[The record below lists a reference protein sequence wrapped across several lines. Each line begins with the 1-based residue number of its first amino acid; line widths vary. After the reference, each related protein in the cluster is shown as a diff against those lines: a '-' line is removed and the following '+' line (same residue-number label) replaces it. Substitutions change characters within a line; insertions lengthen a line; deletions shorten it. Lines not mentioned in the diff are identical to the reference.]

1 MAKRPKRLNLDVLRF
16 FFDPHPGFAGAA
28 IPIPAEVKK
37 IANMMNATKTSLRK
51 AKDRIQAVT
60 EGRVFIRNGWIG
72 LELND
77 PAIDSRRHFFRVI
90 RFR

>member
-1 MAKRPKRLNLDVLRF
+1 MVKRRKRLNLDVLRF

-37 IANMMNATKTSLRK
+37 VADALNGTKTSLRK
-51 AKDRIQAVT
+51 AVKRIRAVT
-60 EGRVFIRNGWIG
+60 SGEIWALDGWIHLIIKEPDG
-72 LELND
+72 T
-77 PAIDSRRHFFRVI
+77 RHGFCVI